1 MQFRERETD
10 SKPPN
15 HPQHLCGPIR
25 APGTLE
31 VGGTFGN
38 VKEAFKS
45 SGSVGVK
52 TNRDFHKP
60 KREIKCTSNV

>member
-25 APGTLE
+25 APVTLG

-38 VKEAFKS
+38 EKAAFKS
-45 SGSVGVK
+45 SGSVRG
-52 TNRDFHKP
+52 
-60 KREIKCTSNV
+60 